1 MARLICVMGES
12 GSGKTTAMRTL
23 DPKTTFYIDCDKKG
37 LSWRGWRS
45 QYGKEK
51 RNYFSDSDPEKI
63 IKMLEAVNGLPELS
77 HIQTVVIDTINGI
90 MVDKEMRDAKET
102 GYGKWIDLAQDIYLL
117 VSDTASFRK
126 DLTVIFI
133 AHSQTERDENG
144 YLFTRVKTN
153 GRKLEKICLESK
165 FTTVL
170 LAKCAGGRHIF
181 ETHAKS
187 STAKSPMG
195 LFKEDEI
202 ENDMQAVLTA
212 LDEYEQEEAV

>member
-23 DPKTTFYIDCDKKG
+23 DPQTTAYIDCDKKG

-45 QYGKEK
+45 QYSKEK
-51 RNYFSDSDPEKI
+51 HNYYAGSDPAEI
-63 IKMLEAVNGLPELS
+63 LESFGRINGLPERA
-77 HIQTVVIDTINGI
+77 HIKTIVVDTINGI
-90 MVDKEMRDAKET
+90 MVDREMQDAGKT
-102 GYGKWIDLAQDIYLL
+102 GYGKWMDLAQDIYLL
-117 VSDTASFRK
+117 ISIAAKLRD

-195 LFKEDEI
+195 LFEEDEI